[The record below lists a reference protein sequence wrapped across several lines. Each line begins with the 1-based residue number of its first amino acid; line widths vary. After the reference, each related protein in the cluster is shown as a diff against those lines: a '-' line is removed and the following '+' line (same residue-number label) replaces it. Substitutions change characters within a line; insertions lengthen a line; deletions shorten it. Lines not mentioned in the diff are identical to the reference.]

1 MKKFRLKEFYVLS
14 GILLLSL
21 FTLPLAFSKPG
32 NGNTDYTHNYG
43 DKTTVAASVKK
54 DNASTM
60 EMLYDSL
67 NLDELGLSEE
77 AFDYAITGFE
87 KLKNSGKIINDKVI
101 SIADFSKPS
110 SKKRLFVI
118 DLSNYKLLFN
128 TYVAHGQNT
137 GKEYA
142 QAFSNRPESHQSS
155 LGFYVTSGTYN
166 GSNGYSMYL
175 NGMENGFNNLAYE
188 RAIVMHGAPYVS
200 EGFIR
205 NQGYLGRSHGC
216 PAVPEKLNKPI
227 IEKIKNGSCFFI
239 YSNNRTYLSKSR
251 LLHT

>member
-1 MKKFRLKEFYVLS
+1 MKKFRLKGVYLS
-14 GILLLSL
+14 AGILCMTM
-21 FTLPLAFSKPG
+21 FYLPFAFSKP
-32 NGNTDYTHNYG
+32 NGAEKRYTALSPTNIPDH
-43 DKTTVAASVKK
+43 TRSAS
-54 DNASTM
+54 NSF
-60 EMLYDSL
+60 EMVYDSL
-67 NLDELGLSEE
+67 NLDDLGLSEE
-77 AFDYAITGFE
+77 AFHYAIAGYQ
-87 KLKNSGKIINDKVI
+87 KLKQSGTILNDKVL
-101 SIADFSKPS
+101 SIVDFSKPS
-110 SKKRLFVI
+110 DKKRLFVI
-118 DLSNYKLLFN
+118 DLNNYKLLFN

-137 GKEYA
+137 GREFAK
-142 QAFSNRPESHQSS
+142 AFSNNPESHQSS

-175 NGMENGFNNLAYE
+175 KGMEKGFNNLAYE

-205 NQGYLGRSHGC
+205 SQGYLGRSHGC

-239 YSNNRTYLSKSR
+239 YSNNRSYLSKSR

>member
-1 MKKFRLKEFYVLS
+1 MKKYRLKELGVFITV
-14 GILLLSL
+14 LLLSI
-21 FTLPLAFSKPG
+21 FTLPLAFSKNNG
-32 NGNTDYTHNYG
+32 KVSLTAATFSNATGNT
-43 DKTTVAASVKK
+43 TVKAGNKLLEV
-54 DNASTM
+54 
-60 EMLYDSL
+60 YDSL

-77 AFDYAITGFE
+77 AFDYAITGYE
-87 KLKNSGKIINDKVI
+87 KLKQAGKVINDRVI
-101 SIADFSKPS
+101 SIVDFSKPS
-110 SKKRLFVI
+110 FKKRLFVI
-118 DLSNYKLLFN
+118 DLDNYKLLFN

-142 QAFSNRPESHQSS
+142 KAFSNRPESHQSS
-155 LGFYVTSGTYN
+155 LGFYITSGTYN

-175 NGMENGFNNLAYE
+175 NGMESGFNNLAYE

-200 EGFIR
+200 EGMIR
-205 NQGYLGRSHGC
+205 SQGYIGRSHGC

-239 YSNNRTYLSKSR
+239 YSDNRTYLSKSR

>member
-1 MKKFRLKEFYVLS
+1 MKKFRLKGVYLSASILFMTMFY
-14 GILLLSL
+14 
-21 FTLPLAFSKPG
+21 LPFAFSKP
-32 NGNTDYTHNYG
+32 NGADRNYTAAVIHKNVADNTKSAPIG
-43 DKTTVAASVKK
+43 LALV
-54 DNASTM
+54 
-60 EMLYDSL
+60 YDSL
-67 NLDELGLSEE
+67 NLEDLGLSEE
-77 AFDYAITGFE
+77 AFNYAVTGYE
-87 KLKNSGKIINDKVI
+87 KLKQSGTILNDKVL
-101 SIADFSKPS
+101 SIVDFTKPS

-118 DLSNYKLLFN
+118 DLNNYKLLFN

-137 GKEYA
+137 GREFA
-142 QAFSNRPESHQSS
+142 NAFSNKPESHQSS

-175 NGMENGFNNLAYE
+175 KGLEKGFNSLAYE

-200 EGFIR
+200 EGMIR
-205 NQGYLGRSHGC
+205 SQGYIGRSHGC

-239 YSNNRTYLSKSR
+239 YSNNRSYLSKSR

>member
-1 MKKFRLKEFYVLS
+1 MKKFRLKEFFVVVS
-14 GILLLSL
+14 IVLLSL
-21 FTLPLAFSKPG
+21 FTLPMAFSGSNGKVSIPADINVVKP
-32 NGNTDYTHNYG
+32 
-43 DKTTVAASVKK
+43 VAATESSLSIV
-54 DNASTM
+54 
-60 EMLYDSL
+60 YDSL
-67 NLDELGLSEE
+67 NLEELGLSEE
-77 AFDYAITGFE
+77 AFDHAITGYE
-87 KLKNSGKIINDKVI
+87 KLKKAGKIMNDKVI
-101 SIADFSKPS
+101 SIIDFTKPS

-118 DLSNYKLLFN
+118 DLSNFKLLFN

-142 QAFSNRPESHQSS
+142 QSFSNKPESHQSS
-155 LGFYVTSGTYN
+155 LGFYITSGTYN
-166 GSNGYSMYL
+166 GGNGYSMYL

-200 EGFIR
+200 EGLIR
-205 NQGYLGRSHGC
+205 SQGYIGRSHGC

-239 YSNNRTYLSKSR
+239 YSNNRSYLSKSR